1 VENHVKIKLLG
12 AMLLLVSLALPMS
25 TCSHYEDAQG
35 TRIAVAQGETPPE
48 GARQVTSR
56 TYAFEDFHPTDPGNW
71 VKALAFLWPVLALV
85 ILQQRKRGRIAL
97 GIRILE
103 PALIGLSL
111 YVIDF
116 VSTFFADRR
125 AIGAYLAF
133 LAIGIY
139 AVGSLWADVVVYREW
154 KERSS

>member
-1 VENHVKIKLLG
+1 MKIKLLG
-12 AMLLLVSLALPMS
+12 ALLLLVSLAFPMS

-35 TRIAVAQGETPPE
+35 KRIEVAQGDAPPE

-56 TYAFEDFHPTDPGNW
+56 TYAFESFHPSDPGDW
-71 VKALAFLWPVLALV
+71 VRAFAFLWPVLALV
-85 ILQQRKRGRIAL
+85 ILQQRKRGRVAL
-97 GIRILE
+97 GVRILE

-111 YVIDF
+111 YVVDF

-133 LAIGIY
+133 LALAIY
-139 AVGSLWADVVVYREW
+139 AIGTVRVDVMAYREW
-154 KERSS
+154 RERSS